1 MITKALI
8 SNDQIFENLEVF
20 FIVAQKA
27 KNSLKETFSTEANAL
42 IIPLESIVFLLPLGS
57 LHFCLYDS
65 RESIF
70 LLIRI
75 ATSKKLLL
83 AKSFAI
89 SKKLL
94 LAKSFATSKTPF
106 ACFLLLPNS
115 IILVLP
121 ASIAGTSTLLQIPP
135 DTATII
141 FGADVST
148 EYFLL

>member
-1 MITKALI
+1 MTTKALI

-42 IIPLESIVFLLPLGS
+42 IIPLESLVFLLPLGS

-75 ATSKKLLL
+75 ATSKKLLV

-94 LAKSFATSKTPF
+94 LAKRFAISKTLLFDITKFYHSCFSCKYCRYEYSFAVTSRYHRY
-106 ACFLLLPNS
+106 
-115 IILVLP
+115 
-121 ASIAGTSTLLQIPP
+121 
-135 DTATII
+135 
-141 FGADVST
+141 
-148 EYFLL
+148 EYSLGLM